1 MSAEPKVTVALL
13 EEGQLLR
20 LTLNAPKGNVLDTEM
35 IRGLTDALE
44 RHEGPRVKA
53 VLFEGAG
60 AHFSFGA
67 SVPEHT
73 KAEVGKMLPAFHDLF
88 RLLLKLCIPTFAAVR
103 GRCLGGGLELA
114 AFCSWIFASPDAT
127 LGQPEIKLAVFPPM
141 ASVLLPWRLGGGR
154 AVDLCV
160 SGRSVSAEEAL
171 RMGLVHAVAEDP
183 AVSAIAFAREHLF
196 GSSGLSLRY
205 AERAARLG
213 LSRLFGDALPALEKL
228 YLRELMET
236 PDANEGITAFLERRK
251 PVYVGDPAPGR
262 STALSAPTP
271 AHETR

>member
-1 MSAEPKVTVALL
+1 MSADPKVTVALL

-44 RHEGPRVKA
+44 RHEGPGVKA

-73 KAEVGKMLPAFHDLF
+73 KSEVGRMLPAFHELF
-88 RLLLKLCIPTFAAVR
+88 RALLRASVPTFAAVR

-114 AFCSWIFASPDAT
+114 AYCSWIFASPDAI

-141 ASVLLPWRLGGGR
+141 ASLLLPWRLGGSRGL
-154 AVDLCV
+154 DLCV
-160 SGRSVSAEEAL
+160 SGRSVGAEEAQ
-171 RMGLVHAVAEDP
+171 RMGLVHAIAEDP
-183 AVSAIAFAREHLF
+183 AAAAVAFAKEHLL
-196 GSSGLSLRY
+196 GSSASSLRF
-205 AERAARLG
+205 AERASRLG
-213 LSRLFGDALPALEKL
+213 LSRLFDDALPALEKL

-251 PVYVGDPAPGR
+251 PVFVGR
-262 STALSAPTP
+262 NQVT
-271 AHETR
+271 